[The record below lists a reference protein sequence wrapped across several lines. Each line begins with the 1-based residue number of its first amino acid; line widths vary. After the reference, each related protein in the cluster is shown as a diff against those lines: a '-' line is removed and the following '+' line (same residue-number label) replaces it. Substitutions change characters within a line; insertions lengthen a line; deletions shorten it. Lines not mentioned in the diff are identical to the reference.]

1 MFEKAQ
7 EKLQNGNSYID
18 EELQYT
24 INNDG
29 LMARIPDSVVNNYNV
44 SKNSA
49 KSDTYLSELREPR
62 LISQRV
68 ESHEKTFLDQ
78 AAVAGIIDLKQTE
91 DASLPQSIKV
101 KDKYQPSPIIDEFED
116 STQIS
121 HVTDTSDIP
130 SVRGAPTPP
139 VRALT
144 PPIATPTPRIR
155 APTPPMGAPTPPIGA
170 PTPPIATGAAKLTS
184 TSPVIGKDDIGNRD
198 RMSSIRYN
206 EAVSIPESVGVRPAD
221 SAPAGMGRAA
231 SLLMNL
237 TSPRPGRM
245 SSSPSPDSSDSNV
258 GRGRGYI
265 PKPVIYSDSDSTVI
279 TQDSDSVRQPMIKGA
294 PIGRGYTLS
303 TDSDSTLKSDDSR
316 VPQKLAS
323 PSGSD
328 KGKLFNSVS
337 TIGDYSRPFGRLL
350 LLT

>member
-7 EKLQNGNSYID
+7 EKLQNGDSYID

-24 INNDG
+24 TNDG
-29 LMARIPDSVVNNYNV
+29 LMARIPDSVVNNNSV
-44 SKNSA
+44 SKNGA
-49 KSDTYLSELREPR
+49 KSDTYMSELREPR
-62 LISQRV
+62 LISQRMQ
-68 ESHEKTFLDQ
+68 SHEKTFLEQ
-78 AAVAGIIDLKQTE
+78 AAVAGLKGLKQTG
-91 DASLPQSIKV
+91 DASLPQSNKV
-101 KDKYQPSPIIDEFED
+101 KDRYQIDEFED
-116 STQIS
+116 SAQIS

-139 VRALT
+139 VRPLS
-144 PPIATPTPRIR
+144 PPIA
-155 APTPPMGAPTPPIGA
+155 A

-184 TSPVIGKDDIGNRD
+184 TSPVIGKDDIGNRE

-206 EAVSIPESVGVRPAD
+206 EAVSIPEPVGVRPAD

-303 TDSDSTLKSDDSR
+303 TDSDSTLKSDDSK

-328 KGKLFNSVS
+328 KGKL
-337 TIGDYSRPFGRLL
+337 
-350 LLT
+350 